1 MGGRGS
7 SSGVVASG
15 GLVGGAIKVSPLTA
29 FKENARQFNSALR
42 DARRAK
48 ASIVEFKD
56 VTGQT
61 SKRYWNG
68 ATYTDRKSS
77 LYEKEFKGTYKAKFK
92 QPKDW
97 E

>member
-7 SSGVVASG
+7 SSGVVAS
-15 GLVGGAIKVSPLTA
+15 GGAIKVSPLTA